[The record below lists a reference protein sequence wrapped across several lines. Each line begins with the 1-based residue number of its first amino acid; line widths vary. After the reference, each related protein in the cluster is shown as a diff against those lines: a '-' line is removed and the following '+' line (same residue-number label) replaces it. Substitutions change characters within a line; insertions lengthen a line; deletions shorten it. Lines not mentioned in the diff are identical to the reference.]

1 MCLLSVLLWKK
12 SPYRTQSDQHASV
25 FYRHEVCTPLSN
37 QTKNE
42 SIKNISTVAG
52 WLNSVVL
59 TVRHPAV
66 SAAITWPELNTSWFE
81 ALAAAAG
88 RSAPDG
94 LQTHRQRDA
103 DIFSSRTLFIHV
115 IFVLLLVVRLP
126 LQRPESSSCLSPAV
140 RAETSARPPDWS
152 IRTDPPCDWT
162 LQPVKF
168 YFYLFIFIIK
178 L

>member
-25 FYRHEVCTPLSN
+25 FYRHEVYTPLSN

-52 WLNSVVL
+52 QLNSVVL

-103 DIFSSRTLFIHV
+103 DIFSSWPLFIHV
-115 IFVLLLVVRLP
+115 IFVLLLV
-126 LQRPESSSCLSPAV
+126 
-140 RAETSARPPDWS
+140 
-152 IRTDPPCDWT
+152 
-162 LQPVKF
+162 KF
-168 YFYLFIFIIK
+168 IYLFSVRSRPHVSVLQSEQKHQLGLLIGQLELTLLVIGHFSLLTSTFIFSYS
-178 L
+178 